1 MFDMIVLFDGYCVLC
16 SGFARW
22 LKKRFS
28 GNIRLVAMQSDDGQK
43 LLEAHGFPIEEN
55 DEVVVVEQEKSL
67 SGSSA
72 ILYILKH
79 AGMFPKILYR
89 IIKFFPSSWI
99 KAGYRFVANNRYG
112 WFGRRGTC
120 AIIQD

>member
-1 MFDMIVLFDGYCVLC
+1 MIVLFDGYCVLC

-28 GNIRLVAMQSDDGQK
+28 DRVRLVAMQSDNGQE
-43 LLEAHGFPIEEN
+43 LLEAHGFSSGEN
-55 DEVVVVEQEKSL
+55 DEVVLIEKEYSL
-67 SGSSA
+67 SGAPA
-72 ILYILKH
+72 ILYILKQ
-79 AGMFPKILYR
+79 AGTFPRILYH
-89 IIKFFPSSWI
+89 IFKIFPDSWI

-112 WFGRRGTC
+112 WFGRRGSC